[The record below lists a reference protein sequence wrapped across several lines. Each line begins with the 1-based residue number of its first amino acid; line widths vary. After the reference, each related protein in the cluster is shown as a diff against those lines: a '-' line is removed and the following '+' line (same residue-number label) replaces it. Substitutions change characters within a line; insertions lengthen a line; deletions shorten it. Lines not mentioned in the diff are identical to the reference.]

1 MFLCVNRVAKEGYIT
16 GNFISLPVNLQN
28 FGIFQGFYIFSGPFV
43 NFRLSQVS
51 VIISGPLSGL
61 IPLLYEIIT

>member
-28 FGIFQGFYIFSGPFV
+28 FGIFQGCYVFNGPFV

-51 VIISGPLSGL
+51 NYGSFATLVVNECRVVLV
-61 IPLLYEIIT
+61 